1 MLFEYETDRLVL
13 QVLKPTYAPM
23 VLDFFN
29 RDKELFEKYE
39 IDRVPDFYT
48 VKYQQKVLKYEY
60 NMAIKKNLVRFYVFL
75 KSDPS
80 KIIGTVCLH
89 NISSMFYCSCEVG
102 YKFSSEFH
110 HQGYAQE
117 AIKKCLEIAFFDLN
131 LHRVTAIVNPGNQ
144 PSLQLLNRLNFKQE
158 GLLRDYLLLHGVWT
172 DHALLALTKPEFT

>member
-1 MLFEYETDRLVL
+1 MLFEYETDRLIL
-13 QVLKPTYAPM
+13 QILKPTYAPI

-60 NMAIKKNLVRFYVFL
+60 NMAMKLNLVRFYVFL
-75 KSDPS
+75 KSDPT

-89 NISSMFYCSCEVG
+89 NISPLFYSSCELG

-110 HQGYAQE
+110 HQGFAQE
-117 AIKKCLEIAFFDLN
+117 AIRKCLEIAFFDLN
-131 LHRVTAIVNPGNQ
+131 LHRVTAIVNPENK
-144 PSLQLLNRLNFKQE
+144 SSTKLLSKLNFRQE
-158 GLLRDYLLLHGVWT
+158 GLLLDYLFLHGVWT
-172 DHALLALTKPEFT
+172 DHALFALTGPEFT